1 MPDSGTPVGV
11 DPARRRLA
19 GPLLVLTTAF
29 AVLGTLGWPVF
40 ALLGGLTAWGAL
52 VLLLPLV
59 MPMMRRIALALLAVG
74 GLTMVW
80 AWLGGQV
87 PDWRAALASNVP
99 LIGLLI
105 AATFLQL
112 LVLPRAGPGRVE
124 GARDS
129 GPKAFLRTG
138 LAVQLFGA
146 VINLSM
152 VTVAASRLSVDGRLG
167 RAQTVLLGRFF
178 TAALFWSP
186 FFGAMAAA
194 LSYAPGATLGSVLPA
209 GLVMSVL
216 AVALTW
222 WGTGRRV
229 EPSFVGY
236 PVDFRNLWLPGLL
249 ATLVVG
255 IHLHWPALSVL
266 GLIMLLAPSMVLL
279 VLLIRQPRT
288 ALRLL
293 GEHVLQRVPNMS
305 NELLLFLSAGV
316 MAAGLAALVAGLG
329 GWTPFQSFGPVQAW
343 LTVLGIVVLAGLGA
357 HPLVGVALFGTL
369 LAPMQ
374 PPPTLLAVSFLTAWG
389 IASVGSP
396 FSGLSLMLQGLY
408 RVQPL
413 EILRWHWRYVLG
425 MLALSFPVLWV
436 VETISG

>member
-124 GARDS
+124 GAPRLWSQGFFAHRPGGSTLRCRDQ
-129 GPKAFLRTG
+129 P
-138 LAVQLFGA
+138 
-146 VINLSM
+146 
-152 VTVAASRLSVDGRLG
+152 VDGDGRRLEVERRRQVG
-167 RAQTVLLGRFF
+167 TGADRAAGSLFYRCAVLVAVFWRDGGG
-178 TAALFWSP
+178 ALLRP
-186 FFGAMAAA
+186 P
-194 LSYAPGATLGSVLPA
+194 APPLGSVLPA

-222 WGTGRRV
+222 WGHRPTGSSQALSATRWI
-229 EPSFVGY
+229 SATCGC
-236 PVDFRNLWLPGLL
+236 PGLL

-266 GLIMLLAPSMVLL
+266 GLIMLLEGCPS
-279 VLLIRQPRT
+279 
-288 ALRLL
+288 
-293 GEHVLQRVPNMS
+293 G
-305 NELLLFLSAGV
+305 
-316 MAAGLAALVAGLG
+316 
-329 GWTPFQSFGPVQAW
+329 
-343 LTVLGIVVLAGLGA
+343 
-357 HPLVGVALFGTL
+357 
-369 LAPMQ
+369 
-374 PPPTLLAVSFLTAWG
+374 
-389 IASVGSP
+389 
-396 FSGLSLMLQGLY
+396 
-408 RVQPL
+408 
-413 EILRWHWRYVLG
+413 
-425 MLALSFPVLWV
+425 
-436 VETISG
+436 